1 MPNGQI
7 TKVVHLSLQSAGSTD
22 ASPQPKGYGVLV
34 SGDENRQYYFE
45 PKAVQGY
52 TFDDLQIGQKID
64 FDADP
69 KLAIAKT
76 VRIEGEVVSPPAP
89 QLELS

>member
-1 MPNGQI
+1 MPSGRI

-22 ASPQPKGYGVLV
+22 SSPQPKGYGVLV
-34 SGDENRQYYFE
+34 SGDENRQFYFE
-45 PKAVQGY
+45 PKAIQGY

-76 VRIEGEVVSPPAP
+76 VRIAGEVLSPPAA